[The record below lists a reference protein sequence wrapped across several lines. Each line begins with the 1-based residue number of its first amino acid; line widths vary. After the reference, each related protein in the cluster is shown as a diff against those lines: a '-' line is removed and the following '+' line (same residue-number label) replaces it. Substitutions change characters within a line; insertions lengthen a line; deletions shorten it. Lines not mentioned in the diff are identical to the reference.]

1 VNPERSAPRMRVDVM
16 EGLDILPGPP
26 GGEPDFG
33 EKTLGRHVL
42 FLGAVGTGKTNA
54 IRHLVKALRA
64 AAAQDDVFVFFDTKG
79 DFRRAFGKTQLGDVV
94 LGPGGTRS
102 WNVFADLIS
111 DSGRADQVH
120 EIAST
125 IFSDAMDRAGQN
137 AFFAYAARDVFGA
150 VLLAMSRDSQARLS
164 NAALRAQLEQPA
176 AVLRALLIEHEDL
189 AGTARFL
196 DGQAAP
202 SVLAFVQQT
211 ASAAFSGGFRQD
223 GDFSVRG
230 FIRAKAGRALF
241 VEYDLAIGSR
251 LLPVYRV
258 LIDMAIKEALEIGRQ
273 ELSQGPA
280 RGKVYFVLDEFALL
294 PALSHLADGIN
305 FGRELGLRFI
315 AGSQNVHQVLS
326 SYGPDRGRSI
336 LSGFGTVAAFRLM
349 DSASRDLVRQ
359 RLGTNRKH
367 ITVHAPVRNDRDQHE
382 FVTGNVIE
390 DWYLSELTTG
400 RCVIVPCEGP
410 PFWYAYRR
418 ADDAG

>member
-1 VNPERSAPRMRVDVM
+1 MQVDVL
-16 EGLDILPGPP
+16 EGSDILPGPL

-33 EKTLGRHVL
+33 EKALARHVL

-54 IRHLVKALRA
+54 IKHLVRALRA
-64 AAAQDDVFVFFDTKG
+64 AATQDDVFVFFDTKG
-79 DFRRAFGKTQLGDVV
+79 DFHRAFGQDGDAV
-94 LGPGGTRS
+94 LGPGGDRI
-102 WNVFADLIS
+102 WNVFADLLEENP
-111 DSGRADQVH
+111 GRADQVH

-150 VLLAMSRDSQARLS
+150 VLLAMSKEEGQKPSNGSLRKRL
-164 NAALRAQLEQPA
+164 EEPA

-189 AGTARFL
+189 AGTARYL
-196 DGQAAP
+196 VEGKTAQD
-202 SVLAFVQQT
+202 VLAFVQQT
-211 ASAAFSGGFRQD
+211 AGTALSGQFRKD
-223 GDFSVRG
+223 GDFSVRE
-230 FIRAKAGRALF
+230 FIRAKASRALF
-241 VEYDLAIGSR
+241 IEYDLAIGSR

-258 LIDMAIKEALEIGRQ
+258 LIDMAIKETLEIGRH
-273 ELSQGPA
+273 ELAQGSA

-294 PALSHLADGIN
+294 PELSHLADGIN

-315 AGSQNVHQVLS
+315 AGTQNVHQVLS

-336 LSGFGTVAAFRLM
+336 LSGFGTVVAFRSM

-367 ITVHAPVRNDRDQHE
+367 ITVHAPVRTDRDQHE

-390 DWYLSELTTG
+390 DWYLSQLTTG
-400 RCVIVPCEGP
+400 RCVIVPYEGL

-418 ADDAG
+418 VGGPG